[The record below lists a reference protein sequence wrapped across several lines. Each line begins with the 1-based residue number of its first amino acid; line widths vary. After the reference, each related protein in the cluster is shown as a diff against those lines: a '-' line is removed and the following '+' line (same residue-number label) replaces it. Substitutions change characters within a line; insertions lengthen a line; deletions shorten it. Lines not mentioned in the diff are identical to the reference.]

1 MIEFILLGWSVSALI
16 MRKKVFE
23 EDVLLWVSLL
33 RLVLSPLLLIFVI
46 LEWIEI
52 SIKSALRD

>member
-33 RLVLSPLLLIFVI
+33 RLVLAPLLLIFVI